1 MATPNEKLADS
12 LRILKEIHE
21 KDKVAIKSSELGRV
35 HRERLLKN
43 GFIKEVTK
51 GWYIATPSDE
61 QPGDSTSWY
70 ASYWQFCAEYL
81 NDMYG
86 EDYFISPEQS
96 LLFHSGNRT
105 VPLQLIIRS
114 PKKKVNHKTPLPYGT
129 SLFHW
134 DSSIPKAGEFVI
146 VGGIRMYSLSSAL
159 IYSTPTIFIKNATD
173 ARTSLAMI
181 KDASEITKQ
190 LLEGGHSTFAG
201 RLAGAFRNI
210 GRDRIADDII
220 KTMQSA
226 GYDVRESDPFE
237 TSTGITLSSRE
248 ASPYVNRIKLMWHQ
262 MREVVIETFP
272 KSSGL
277 PRDHEKYMKAV
288 EEIYVTDAYHS
299 LSIERYRV
307 TPALIERV
315 RTGTWDSANSEE
327 DKKQRDAMAARGYWQ
342 ATQKVRESILKI
354 LNSKNAG
361 TVADEDHGDWYRE
374 LFAPGVTAGLLN
386 ASDLAGYRSHQVYI
400 SGSKHLPVNKD
411 GVRDTMPLLFE
422 LLKEEHEASVRAVLG
437 HFIFVYIHPYM
448 DGNGRMGR
456 FLMNVML
463 ASGGYPWT
471 VIPVEE
477 RNQYMEALEKA
488 SVGGNIEDFT
498 KFLAYLVGEGMKGTP
513 VAKI

>member
-1 MATPNEKLADS
+1 
-12 LRILKEIHE
+12 
-21 KDKVAIKSSELGRV
+21 
-35 HRERLLKN
+35 
-43 GFIKEVTK
+43 
-51 GWYIATPSDE
+51 
-61 QPGDSTSWY
+61 
-70 ASYWQFCAEYL
+70 
-81 NDMYG
+81 
-86 EDYFISPEQS
+86 
-96 LLFHSGNRT
+96 
-105 VPLQLIIRS
+105 
-114 PKKKVNHKTPLPYGT
+114 YGT

-437 HFIFVYIHPYM
+437 HFIFVYIHPYT